1 MTVVPHRFGS
11 NRWAIGAIILV
22 VVLQLLTL
30 HVPPLAAVLG
40 VGPLSS
46 AEWAIVL
53 PFALVPAVFGLL
65 LGLLRRSRS

>member
-1 MTVVPHRFGS
+1 
-11 NRWAIGAIILV
+11 
-22 VVLQLLTL
+22 
-30 HVPPLAAVLG
+30 VPPLAAVLG